1 MTDVTDARD
10 LRHNVHG
17 CDPEVVV
24 FDGSPVISC
33 KSLYFA
39 NERVGQFSMEPK
51 LRELLREIETHGREN
66 DARVSERPRMMLNL
80 EPASA
85 ELLSIL
91 VRASGVSR
99 GLEVGT
105 SNAYSTIWLAW
116 SLAPAG
122 GSLISI
128 DRNPDKH
135 TLARDNLRRADLL
148 DRVELR
154 AGNAAEVVQQLSG
167 PFDLVFLDA
176 DRRMFPEILHIALPK
191 LAPKALVIADN
202 VLSHPEEIAEYLK
215 LISNL
220 EGFQHTVVPVGK
232 GLSIAYRG

>member
-1 MTDVTDARD
+1 MDER
-10 LRHNVHG
+10 LRN
-17 CDPEVVV
+17 
-24 FDGSPVISC
+24 
-33 KSLYFA
+33 
-39 NERVGQFSMEPK
+39 
-51 LRELLREIETHGREN
+51 LLKEIEEHGLEN
-66 DARVSERPRMMLNL
+66 DARVIERPRKMLNL

-85 ELLSIL
+85 QLLSIL

-99 GLEVGT
+99 AIEIGT

-122 GSLISI
+122 GRILSI

-135 TLARDNLRRADLL
+135 VLARENLRRANLL

-154 AGNAAEVVQQLSG
+154 TGDAAEISRQLDG

-176 DRRMFPEILHIALPK
+176 DRRSFPEQFQILLPK
-191 LAPKALVIADN
+191 LAPKALVVADN

-215 LISNL
+215 LISSL
-220 EGFQHTVVPVGK
+220 ADFQHTIVPVGK

>member
-1 MTDVTDARD
+1 MDQR
-10 LRHNVHG
+10 
-17 CDPEVVV
+17 
-24 FDGSPVISC
+24 
-33 KSLYFA
+33 
-39 NERVGQFSMEPK
+39 
-51 LRELLREIETHGREN
+51 LRELLQEIETQGLEN
-66 DARVSERPRMMLNL
+66 DASATEHARKMLNL

-85 ELLSIL
+85 QLLSIL
-91 VRASGVSR
+91 VRASGVTR
-99 GLEVGT
+99 ALEIGT

-122 GSLISI
+122 GRIISI

-135 TLARDNLRRADLL
+135 ALARENLRRANLL

-154 AGNAAEVVQQLSG
+154 TGDAAEFARQLTG

-176 DRRMFPEILHIALPK
+176 DRRKFPEQIQILLSKLVPK
-191 LAPKALVIADN
+191 VLVVADN

-215 LISNL
+215 LISSLAN
-220 EGFQHTVVPVGK
+220 FQHTTVPVGK

>member
-1 MTDVTDARD
+1 LEIAMDQRLRD
-10 LRHNVHG
+10 L
-17 CDPEVVV
+17 
-24 FDGSPVISC
+24 
-33 KSLYFA
+33 
-39 NERVGQFSMEPK
+39 
-51 LRELLREIETHGREN
+51 LRELEEFGREN
-66 DARVSERPRMMLNL
+66 DARATERPRLMLNL

-85 ELLSIL
+85 QLLSIL
-91 VRASGVSR
+91 VRASGVTR
-99 GLEVGT
+99 AIEIGT

-122 GSLISI
+122 GRIISI

-135 TLARDNLRRADLL
+135 ALARENLTRAKLL

-154 AGNAAEVVQQLSG
+154 TGDATEIARGLTG

-176 DRRMFPEILHIALPK
+176 DRRKFPEQIQILLPK
-191 LAPKALVIADN
+191 LADKTLVIADN

-215 LISNL
+215 LVSSL
-220 EGFQHTVVPVGK
+220 AEFQHTTVPVGK

>member
-1 MTDVTDARD
+1 MEQS
-10 LRHNVHG
+10 LRN
-17 CDPEVVV
+17 
-24 FDGSPVISC
+24 
-33 KSLYFA
+33 
-39 NERVGQFSMEPK
+39 
-51 LRELLREIETHGREN
+51 LLREMEEHGREN
-66 DARVSERPRMMLNL
+66 DARASERARMMLNL

-85 ELLSIL
+85 QLLSIL
-91 VRASGVSR
+91 VRASGMTR
-99 GLEVGT
+99 AIEVGT

-122 GSLISI
+122 GAIVSV

-135 TLARDNLRRADLL
+135 TMARENLRRAGFLDSVDLRTG
-148 DRVELR
+148 D
-154 AGNAAEVVQQLSG
+154 AAEIAGQLAG

-176 DRRMFPEILHIALPK
+176 DRRKFPEVMQILLPK

-215 LISNL
+215 LISSL
-220 EGFQHTVVPVGK
+220 VDFQHTIVPVGK